1 MISAAHSKRIEEQPC
16 GIASIM
22 GKSITEKK
30 TVFFRNDDVGLHS
43 GQHVEPELA
52 AVTAVFIEEGVP
64 ICHAVVPGAVNRK
77 TVEWLLQMKS
87 GHPGF
92 ISIGQH
98 GYTHVR
104 NGGNGSGEFSGRSYG
119 DQYRDI
125 QAGRKLMD
133 EFFGSAFSS
142 WFAPPWIRYD
152 RKTKKICDR
161 LGFEV
166 FSGGVSP
173 KLRARAFNAL
183 GRGLNLNRLGPK
195 EVSYHRRR
203 NFTQRGFRVREIS
216 VSVDVVE
223 DYGMRRVKP
232 PDSILRRFRQC
243 RMHYDV
249 IGVMLHHWVF
259 DSRDKLRAM
268 RDLLQEI
275 KADPGNGFLLLEDIG
290 DVNQKG

>member
-1 MISAAHSKRIEEQPC
+1 MNRLTGDITCSID
-16 GIASIM
+16 SIM
-22 GKSITEKK
+22 GKPIIGKK

-43 GQHVEPELA
+43 GQDVPTELA
-52 AVTAVFIEEGVP
+52 AVTNIFAEEGVP
-64 ICHAVVPGAVNRK
+64 ICHAVVPGAVNWK
-77 TVEWLLQMKS
+77 TVEWLLGMKS
-87 GHPGF
+87 RHPGI

-98 GYTHVR
+98 GYRHIK
-104 NGGNGSGEFSGRSYG
+104 NSGNGSGEFAGRSYG
-119 DQYRDI
+119 DQRRDI
-125 QAGRKLMD
+125 ETGHGIMR
-133 EFFGSAFSS
+133 EYFGKALSP

-152 RKTKKICDR
+152 GNTKKICDS

-166 FSGGVSP
+166 FSGGLSP

-183 GRGLNLNRLGPK
+183 GRVLNLNRLGPK

-232 PDSILRRFRQC
+232 LFSILRRFRQC

-275 KADPGNGFLLLEDIG
+275 KADPGIGFLLLEDIG